1 MGLEEI
7 IYANVEIRNFLKMFS
22 EHQWNKVC
30 KATLMLG
37 IHRLKEI
44 VDRCGEGGLTQLS
57 LEAIDELVI
66 ASHKKLQKKKRNEA
80 KPKVNKE
87 KVN

>member
-7 IYANVEIRNFLKMFS
+7 IFANVEIRNFLKMFS

-37 IHRLKEI
+37 IHRLQEI
-44 VDRCGEGGLTQLS
+44 V
-57 LEAIDELVI
+57 
-66 ASHKKLQKKKRNEA
+66 
-80 KPKVNKE
+80 
-87 KVN
+87 